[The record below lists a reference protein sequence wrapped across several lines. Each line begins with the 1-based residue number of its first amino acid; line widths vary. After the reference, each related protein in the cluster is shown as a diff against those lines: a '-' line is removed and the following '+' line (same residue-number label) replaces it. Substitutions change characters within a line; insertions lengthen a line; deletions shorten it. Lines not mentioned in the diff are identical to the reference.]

1 MRRFLLIP
9 LLLVC
14 CSCQKQPAE
23 EPVTYRAL
31 QVELGAGN
39 SSANSAGDAAW
50 DYLEGDAVGYATD
63 AGDAGTASV
72 SREGPARMCGSLEVG
87 SKASRLW
94 CFTPG
99 AREGVSVPARVT
111 RNDPETAAQVSGMV
125 FCTNA
130 ISLSR
135 GESVRGT
142 VKPLTAAV
150 VLDVVDSRGK
160 WTGASFSSVTIQAD
174 GGNSLAGDISVKL
187 QDIPVSEVKNG
198 SASVSFSCTGFQV
211 GTLTEPA
218 SLGAVVLPCSFTG
231 TVTVEGENLK
241 AVYTVSQPLALQAGY
256 VKHIQVDLARA
267 DVEGEAPRH
276 FPRRLGIIGDSI
288 STFEGIIPS
297 DHRPYYTN
305 PAASDCDVT
314 TWEKTYWG
322 QLITQYWNCEL
333 DVNTSWSGSS
343 VASGKAGSVR
353 TPFVDH
359 SRLDL
364 FKDPDCV
371 ILFGGTND
379 AIDTN
384 EIGLGEFCY
393 DTPLDQVNH
402 YRRFRDAYIYVI
414 RYLQQKFPGVQIIC
428 IIGTD
433 VTGDYGTSV
442 EAIAKHYNL
451 PYVDFRADKGAGKV
465 SIYKGSHPDAA
476 GHAYKARRI
485 YEETLNLFQ

>member
-1 MRRFLLIP
+1 MRRLLLIP

-14 CSCQKQPAE
+14 CSCQKQPSDG
-23 EPVTYRAL
+23 PVTYRTV

-50 DYLEGDAVGYATD
+50 DYLEEDAVGYVTD

-72 SREGPARMCGSLEVG
+72 SREGPARMCGSVQVS
-87 SKASRLW
+87 SKAASLW

-130 ISLSR
+130 VSVSR

-150 VLDVVDSRGK
+150 VLDIVDSRGK
-160 WTGASFSSVTIQAD
+160 WTGASFSSVTMQAD
-174 GGNSLAGDISVKL
+174 GETALAGELSVKL
-187 QDIPVSEVKNG
+187 QDIPVSEVKNA
-198 SASVSFSCTGFQV
+198 SSSVSFSGTGFQV
-211 GTLTEPA
+211 GTVAEPA
-218 SLGAVVLPCSFTG
+218 SLGAVVLPCTFTG
-231 TVTVEGENLK
+231 TVTVEGEGLK
-241 AVYTVSQPLALQAGY
+241 AVYTVSQPLSLQAGY
-256 VKHIQVDLARA
+256 VKHIQVDLSRA

-297 DHRPYYTN
+297 DHRKYYPT
-305 PAASDCDVT
+305 SGCDVDS
-314 TWEKTYWG
+314 WEKTYWG
-322 QLITQYWNCEL
+322 QLITRYWNCEL
-333 DVNTSWSGSS
+333 DMNTSWSGSS

-353 TPFVDH
+353 TPFVDPD
-359 SRLDL
+359 RLNK
-364 FKDPDCV
+364 FKDPDCI

-379 AIDTN
+379 AIVSN
-384 EIGLGEFCY
+384 EIGQGEFCY
-393 DTPLDQVNH
+393 DTPLDEVNH

-414 RYLQQKFPGVQIIC
+414 RYLLQKFPDVQIIC

-442 EAIAKHYNL
+442 ETIAKHYNL
-451 PYVDFRADKGAGKV
+451 PCVDFRADKGAGKV
-465 SIYKGSHPDAA
+465 SIFSGSHPDAA

-485 YEETLNLFQ
+485 YEETLSLFQ